1 MPAVSD
7 AAISGSAARKPQ
19 HTAADAAG
27 WASDTASNREES
39 RVQRWLVLC
48 VALMVLGPVEVHAG
62 AIPSTLRMSAIPD
75 ENPTELMRIYT
86 PFAEYLQREIGIPVQ
101 FTPVVDYAATVEGL
115 VAGKLDLVWF
125 GGLTHVQARIRTNNT
140 AYAIA
145 MREEDLK
152 FRSVFITNPAANVQ
166 SLEGLKGKTF
176 AFGSAGSTSG
186 HTMPRYFLLKAG
198 IVPERDFSKFSY
210 SGAHDATA
218 LWVQAGRVDAG
229 ALNIAVWEK
238 LVETKKVDTA
248 QVFVF
253 WTTPEYV
260 DYNWTVRG
268 DLDRGLVAKITQAFL
283 KLERANPEHAK
294 LLDLHRA
301 TRYVAVESE
310 AIFQPIEEA
319 ARQGGLIK

>member
-1 MPAVSD
+1 MSAVIG
-7 AAISGSAARKPQ
+7 ALIVFGTQ
-19 HTAADAAG
+19 GADAG
-27 WASDTASNREES
+27 E
-39 RVQRWLVLC
+39 
-48 VALMVLGPVEVHAG
+48 
-62 AIPSTLRMSAIPD
+62 IPATLRMSAIPD
-75 ENPTELMRIYT
+75 ENPTELMRIYA

-101 FTPVVDYAATVEGL
+101 FTPVVDYAATVEGM
-115 VAGKLDLVWF
+115 VANKLDLVWF

-152 FRSVFITNPAANVQ
+152 FTSVFITNPQANIKA
-166 SLEGLKGKTF
+166 LPELKGKTF

-198 IVPERDFSKFSY
+198 IVPEQDFSKFSY

-218 LWVQAGRVDAG
+218 LWVQSGRVDAG
-229 ALNIAVWEK
+229 ALNSSVWEK
-238 LVETKKVDTA
+238 LVETKKVNP
-248 QVFVF
+248 QEVFVF
-253 WTTPEYV
+253 WTTPPYV

-268 DLDRGLVAKITQAFL
+268 DLDKGFVDKITRAFL
-283 KLERANPEHAK
+283 KLDRSNPEHAK

-301 TRYVAVESE
+301 TRYVPVESE
-310 AIFQPIEEA
+310 DIFQPIEEA

>member
-1 MPAVSD
+1 MRRWVAMAGLLMMLCARGVS
-7 AAISGSAARKPQ
+7 
-19 HTAADAAG
+19 AG
-27 WASDTASNREES
+27 D
-39 RVQRWLVLC
+39 
-48 VALMVLGPVEVHAG
+48 
-62 AIPSTLRMSAIPD
+62 IPSTLRMSAIPD
-75 ENPTELMRIYT
+75 ETPTELMRIYS
-86 PFAEYLQREIGIPVQ
+86 PFAEYLQRQIGIPVQ
-101 FTPVVDYAATVEGL
+101 FTPVVDYAATVEGM
-115 VAGKLDLVWF
+115 AANKLDLVWF

-152 FRSVFITNPAANVQ
+152 FTSVFITNPQANIK
-166 SLEGLKGKTF
+166 SLHELKGKTF

-198 IVPERDFSKFSY
+198 IIPEQDFSKFSY

-218 LWVQAGRVDAG
+218 LWVQSGRVDAG
-229 ALNIAVWEK
+229 ALNSSVWEK
-238 LVETKKVDTA
+238 LVDTKKVDKT

-253 WTTPEYV
+253 WTTPPYV

-268 DLDRGLVAKITQAFL
+268 DLDMGLVEKIKQAFL
-283 KLERANPEHAK
+283 MLDRSNPDHAK

-310 AIFQPIEEA
+310 DIFQPIEEA
-319 ARQGGLIK
+319 GRQGGLIK

>member
-1 MPAVSD
+1 M
-7 AAISGSAARKPQ
+7 R
-19 HTAADAAG
+19 
-27 WASDTASNREES
+27 
-39 RVQRWLVLC
+39 RWLAGIGLLMLMAAA
-48 VALMVLGPVEVHAG
+48 VAEAG
-62 AIPSTLRMSAIPD
+62 EIPATLRVSAIPD

-86 PFAEYLQREIGIPVQ
+86 PFAEYLQREIGIPVR
-101 FTPVVDYAATVEGL
+101 FTPVVDYAATVEGM
-115 VAGKLDLVWF
+115 AANKLDLVWF
-125 GGLTHVQARIRTNNT
+125 GGLTHVQARIRTGNT

-152 FRSVFITNPAANVQ
+152 FKSVFVTNPQAKIQ
-166 SLEGLKGKTF
+166 SLEELKGKTF

-229 ALNIAVWEK
+229 ALNMSVWEK
-238 LVETKKVDTA
+238 LVETKKVDA
-248 QVFVF
+248 SQVFVF
-253 WTTPEYV
+253 WTTPPYV

-268 DLDRGLVAKITQAFL
+268 DLDKGLVDKIKQAFL
-283 KLERANPEHAK
+283 KLEPSNPEHAK
-294 LLDLHRA
+294 LLELHRA

-310 AIFQPIEEA
+310 DIFKPIEEA